1 MKILLLGKNG
11 QVGWELQRALQP
23 LGQVVALD
31 RTQNEEGLSG
41 DLADF
46 DAITQAI
53 HVIDPDVVINAAAYT
68 AVDKAEDDQENA
80 FLVNAKATEFLAKIS
95 NVKNIPFI
103 HVSTD
108 YVFDGTE
115 SVPRL
120 ETDQTNPIGVYGQT
134 KLDGENLAL
143 ANNPKTIILRTAWVY
158 SRFGNN
164 FVKTM
169 LRLFNDKDS
178 ISVVAD
184 QIGSPT
190 NAIDL
195 ANAILEIV
203 SKDELVYGIYNY
215 SNEGECSWFEFAQKI
230 KEFSGSSIE
239 INPVP
244 TSAYPTKA
252 KRPAYSLL
260 DKSKIKEVYQLEI
273 PAWEDSLKEELKH
286 LI

>member
-1 MKILLLGKNG
+1 MKRILVTGANG
-11 QVGWELQRALQP
+11 Q
-23 LGQVVALD
+23 LGQSILEQSKNYKEIECFFVTRNELD
-31 RTQNEEGLSG
+31 ITNEELINHYFEDKSF
-41 DLADF
+41 DF
-46 DAITQAI
+46 
-53 HVIDPDVVINAAAYT
+53 VINCAAYT

-80 FLVNAKATEFLAKIS
+80 YLVNAKATEFLAKIT
-95 NVKNIPFI
+95 NEKGIPFI

-115 SVPRL
+115 AQPRL
-120 ETDQTNPIGVYGQT
+120 ETDQTNPLGVYGQT

-143 ANNPKTIILRTAWVY
+143 ENNPKTIILRTAWVY

-195 ANAILEIV
+195 ADAILTII
-203 SKDELVYGIYNY
+203 SKNDLTYGIFNY

-230 KEFSGSSIE
+230 KEFSNSTIE

-260 DKSKIKEVYQLEI
+260 DKSKIKEVYQLDI
-273 PAWEDSLKEELKH
+273 PTWEDSLKKELKH

>member
-1 MKILLLGKNG
+1 MFMKRILITGANG
-11 QVGWELQRALQP
+11 Q
-23 LGQVVALD
+23 LGQSILEQSKNYKSIECFFVTRADLD
-31 RTQNEEGLSG
+31 ITNKDSIDHYFDGKSF
-41 DLADF
+41 DF
-46 DAITQAI
+46 
-53 HVIDPDVVINAAAYT
+53 VINCAAYT

-80 FLVNAKATEFLAKIS
+80 FLVNAKATEFLAKIT
-95 NVKNIPFI
+95 NENNIPFI

-108 YVFDGTE
+108 YVFDGIE
-115 SVPRL
+115 SKPRL
-120 ETDQTNPIGVYGQT
+120 ETDQTNPIGVYGRT
-134 KLDGENLAL
+134 KLEGENLAL
-143 ANNPKTIILRTAWVY
+143 QNNPKTIILRTAWVY

-169 LRLFNDKDS
+169 LRLFNEKES

-203 SKDELVYGIYNY
+203 SKDELIYGIFNY

-230 KEFSGSSIE
+230 KEFSGSGIE

-260 DKSKIKEVYQLEI
+260 DKSKIKDVYQLKIPNWEI
-273 PAWEDSLKEELKH
+273 SLKEELKH
-286 LI
+286 LL

>member
-1 MKILLLGKNG
+1 MKRILITGANG
-11 QVGWELQRALQP
+11 Q
-23 LGQVVALD
+23 LGQSIAEISKNYKEIECFFVTRNELD
-31 RTQNEEGLSG
+31 ITNE
-41 DLADF
+41 DLVNHYFDDKSFDF
-46 DAITQAI
+46 
-53 HVIDPDVVINAAAYT
+53 VINCAAYT

-273 PAWEDSLKEELKH
+273 PTWEDSLKEELKH

>member
-1 MKILLLGKNG
+1 MKRILVTGANG
-11 QVGWELQRALQP
+11 Q
-23 LGQVVALD
+23 LGQSILEQSKNYKEIECFFVTRNELD
-31 RTQNEEGLSG
+31 ITNEELINHYFEDKSF
-41 DLADF
+41 DF
-46 DAITQAI
+46 
-53 HVIDPDVVINAAAYT
+53 VVNCAAYT

-80 FLVNAKATEFLAKIS
+80 YLVNAKATEFLAKIT
-95 NVKNIPFI
+95 NQKGIPFI

-115 SVPRL
+115 AQPRL

-143 ANNPKTIILRTAWVY
+143 ENNSKTIILRTAWVY

-195 ANAILEIV
+195 ADAILTII
-203 SKDELVYGIYNY
+203 SNDDLTYGIFNY
-215 SNEGECSWFEFAQKI
+215 SNEGECSWFGFAQKI
-230 KEFSGSSIE
+230 KEFSNSTIE

-260 DKSKIKEVYQLEI
+260 DKSKIKEVYQFNI
-273 PAWEDSLKEELKH
+273 PTWEDSLKEELKY

>member
-1 MKILLLGKNG
+1 MKRILVTGANG
-11 QVGWELQRALQP
+11 Q
-23 LGQVVALD
+23 LGQSILEQSKNYKEIECFFVTRNELD
-31 RTQNEEGLSG
+31 ITNEELINHYFEDKSF
-41 DLADF
+41 DF
-46 DAITQAI
+46 
-53 HVIDPDVVINAAAYT
+53 VINCAAYT

-80 FLVNAKATEFLAKIS
+80 YLVNAKATEFLAKIT
-95 NVKNIPFI
+95 NEKGIPFI

-115 SVPRL
+115 AQPRL

-143 ANNPKTIILRTAWVY
+143 ENNPKTIILRTAWVY

-195 ANAILEIV
+195 ADAILTII
-203 SKDELVYGIYNY
+203 SKDDLTYGIFNY

-230 KEFSGSSIE
+230 KEFSNSTIG

-260 DKSKIKEVYQLEI
+260 DKSKIKEVYQLDI
-273 PAWEDSLKEELKH
+273 PTWEDSLKEELKH

>member
-1 MKILLLGKNG
+1 MKRILITGANG
-11 QVGWELQRALQP
+11 Q
-23 LGQVVALD
+23 LGQSIAEISKNYKEIECFFVTRNELD
-31 RTQNEEGLSG
+31 ITNE
-41 DLADF
+41 DLVSHYFDDKSFDF
-46 DAITQAI
+46 
-53 HVIDPDVVINAAAYT
+53 VINCAAYT

-95 NVKNIPFI
+95 NAKNIPFI

-273 PAWEDSLKEELKH
+273 PTWEDSLKEELKH

>member
-1 MKILLLGKNG
+1 MKRILVTGANG
-11 QVGWELQRALQP
+11 Q
-23 LGQVVALD
+23 LGQSILEQSKNYKEIECFFVTRNELD
-31 RTQNEEGLSG
+31 ITNEELINHYFEDKSF
-41 DLADF
+41 DF
-46 DAITQAI
+46 
-53 HVIDPDVVINAAAYT
+53 VVNCAAYT
-68 AVDKAEDDQENA
+68 AVDNAEDDQENA
-80 FLVNAKATEFLAKIS
+80 YLVNAKATEFLAKITHQ
-95 NVKNIPFI
+95 KGIPFI

-115 SVPRL
+115 AIPRL
-120 ETDQTNPIGVYGQT
+120 ETDQTNPIGIYGQT

-143 ANNPKTIILRTAWVY
+143 ENNPKTIILRTAWVY

-195 ANAILEIV
+195 ADAILTII
-203 SKDELVYGIYNY
+203 SKDDLTYGIFNY

-230 KEFSGSSIE
+230 KEFSNSTIE

-260 DKSKIKEVYQLEI
+260 DKSKINEVYQLDI
-273 PAWEDSLKEELKH
+273 PTWEDSLKEELKH

>member
-1 MKILLLGKNG
+1 MKRILVTGANG
-11 QVGWELQRALQP
+11 Q
-23 LGQVVALD
+23 LGQSILEQSKNYKEIECFFVTRNELD
-31 RTQNEEGLSG
+31 ITNEELINHYFEDKSF
-41 DLADF
+41 DF
-46 DAITQAI
+46 
-53 HVIDPDVVINAAAYT
+53 VVNCAAYT

-80 FLVNAKATEFLAKIS
+80 YLVNAKATEFLSKITHQ
-95 NVKNIPFI
+95 KGIPFI
-103 HVSTD
+103 HISTD

-115 SVPRL
+115 AQPRL

-143 ANNPKTIILRTAWVY
+143 ENNPKTIILRTAWVY

-195 ANAILEIV
+195 ADAILTII
-203 SKDELVYGIYNY
+203 SKNDLTYGIFNY

-230 KEFSGSSIE
+230 KEFSNSTIE

-260 DKSKIKEVYQLEI
+260 DKSKIKEVYQLDI
-273 PAWEDSLKEELKH
+273 PTWEDSLKEELKH

>member
-1 MKILLLGKNG
+1 MKRILITGANG
-11 QVGWELQRALQP
+11 Q
-23 LGQVVALD
+23 LGQSIAEMSKNYKEIECFFVTRNELD
-31 RTQNEEGLSG
+31 ITNE
-41 DLADF
+41 DLVNHYFDDKSFDF
-46 DAITQAI
+46 
-53 HVIDPDVVINAAAYT
+53 VINCAAYT

>member
-1 MKILLLGKNG
+1 MKRILVTGANG
-11 QVGWELQRALQP
+11 Q
-23 LGQVVALD
+23 LGQSILEQSKNYKEIECFFVTRNELD
-31 RTQNEEGLSG
+31 ITNEELINHYFEDKSF
-41 DLADF
+41 DF
-46 DAITQAI
+46 
-53 HVIDPDVVINAAAYT
+53 VVNCAAYT

-80 FLVNAKATEFLAKIS
+80 YLVNAKATEFLAKIT
-95 NVKNIPFI
+95 NQKGIPFI

-115 SVPRL
+115 AQPRL

-143 ANNPKTIILRTAWVY
+143 ENNPKTIILRTAWVY

-178 ISVVAD
+178 ISVVVD

-195 ANAILEIV
+195 ADAILTII
-203 SKDELVYGIYNY
+203 SKDDLTYGIFNY
-215 SNEGECSWFEFAQKI
+215 SNEGECSWFGFAQKI
-230 KEFSGSSIE
+230 KEFSNSTIE

-260 DKSKIKEVYQLEI
+260 DKSKIKEVYQFNI
-273 PAWEDSLKEELKH
+273 PTWEDSLKEELKY

>member
-1 MKILLLGKNG
+1 MKRILVTGANG
-11 QVGWELQRALQP
+11 Q
-23 LGQVVALD
+23 LGQSILEQSKNYKEIECFFVTRNELD
-31 RTQNEEGLSG
+31 ITNEELINHYFEDKSF
-41 DLADF
+41 DF
-46 DAITQAI
+46 
-53 HVIDPDVVINAAAYT
+53 VINCAAYT

-80 FLVNAKATEFLAKIS
+80 YLVNAKATEFLAKIT
-95 NVKNIPFI
+95 NEKGIPFI

-115 SVPRL
+115 AQPRL

-143 ANNPKTIILRTAWVY
+143 ENNPKTIILRTAWDY

-195 ANAILEIV
+195 ADAILTII
-203 SKDELVYGIYNY
+203 SKNDLTYGIFNY

-230 KEFSGSSIE
+230 KEFSNSTIE

-260 DKSKIKEVYQLEI
+260 DKSKIKEVYQLDI
-273 PAWEDSLKEELKH
+273 PTWEDSLKEELKY

>member
-1 MKILLLGKNG
+1 MKRILITGANG
-11 QVGWELQRALQP
+11 Q
-23 LGQVVALD
+23 LGQSIAEISKNYKEIECFFVTRNELD
-31 RTQNEEGLSG
+31 ITNE
-41 DLADF
+41 DLVNHYFDDKSFDF
-46 DAITQAI
+46 
-53 HVIDPDVVINAAAYT
+53 VINCAAYT

>member
-1 MKILLLGKNG
+1 MKRILVTGANG
-11 QVGWELQRALQP
+11 Q
-23 LGQVVALD
+23 LGQSIIEQSKNYKEIECFFVTRNELD
-31 RTQNEEGLSG
+31 ITNEELINHYFEDKS
-41 DLADF
+41 F
-46 DAITQAI
+46 DI
-53 HVIDPDVVINAAAYT
+53 VVNCAAYT

-80 FLVNAKATEFLAKIS
+80 YLVNVKATEFLAKIT
-95 NVKNIPFI
+95 KQKGIPFI
-103 HVSTD
+103 HISTD

-115 SVPRL
+115 AIPRL

-143 ANNPKTIILRTAWVY
+143 ENNPKTIILRTAWVY

-195 ANAILEIV
+195 ADAILTII
-203 SKDELVYGIYNY
+203 SKNDLTYGIFNY

-230 KEFSGSSIE
+230 KEFSNSTIE

-260 DKSKIKEVYQLEI
+260 DKSKIKEVYQLDI
-273 PAWEDSLKEELKH
+273 PTWEDSLKEELKY

>member
-1 MKILLLGKNG
+1 MKRILITGANG
-11 QVGWELQRALQP
+11 Q
-23 LGQVVALD
+23 LGQSIAEMSKNHKQIECFFVTRNELD
-31 RTQNEEGLSG
+31 ITNE
-41 DLADF
+41 DLVNHYFDDKSFDF
-46 DAITQAI
+46 
-53 HVIDPDVVINAAAYT
+53 VINCAAYT

-95 NVKNIPFI
+95 NAKNIPFI

-143 ANNPKTIILRTAWVY
+143 GNNPKTIILRTAWVY

-195 ANAILEIV
+195 ANAILEIL

>member
-1 MKILLLGKNG
+1 MKRILITGANG
-11 QVGWELQRALQP
+11 Q
-23 LGQVVALD
+23 LGQSIAEMSKNHKEIECFFVTRNELD
-31 RTQNEEGLSG
+31 ITNE
-41 DLADF
+41 DLVNHYFGGKSFDF
-46 DAITQAI
+46 
-53 HVIDPDVVINAAAYT
+53 VINCAAYT

-95 NVKNIPFI
+95 NAKNIPFI

-143 ANNPKTIILRTAWVY
+143 GNNPKTIILRTAWVY

-273 PAWEDSLKEELKH
+273 PTWEDSLKEELKH

>member
-1 MKILLLGKNG
+1 MKRILVTGANG
-11 QVGWELQRALQP
+11 Q
-23 LGQVVALD
+23 LGQSILEQSKNYKEIECFFVTRNELD
-31 RTQNEEGLSG
+31 ITNEELINHYFEDKS
-41 DLADF
+41 F
-46 DAITQAI
+46 DI
-53 HVIDPDVVINAAAYT
+53 VVNCAAYT

-80 FLVNAKATEFLAKIS
+80 YLVNVKATEFLAKIT
-95 NVKNIPFI
+95 NEKGIPFI

-115 SVPRL
+115 AQPRL

-143 ANNPKTIILRTAWVY
+143 ENNPKTIILRTAWVY

-195 ANAILEIV
+195 ADAILTII
-203 SKDELVYGIYNY
+203 SKNDLTYGIFNY

-230 KEFSGSSIE
+230 KEFSNSTIE

-260 DKSKIKEVYQLEI
+260 DKSKIKEVYQLDI
-273 PAWEDSLKEELKH
+273 PTWEDSLKEELKY

>member
-1 MKILLLGKNG
+1 MKRILVTGANG
-11 QVGWELQRALQP
+11 Q
-23 LGQVVALD
+23 LGQSILEQSKNYKEIECFFVTRNELD
-31 RTQNEEGLSG
+31 ITNEELINHYFEDKSF
-41 DLADF
+41 DF
-46 DAITQAI
+46 
-53 HVIDPDVVINAAAYT
+53 VVNCAAYT

-80 FLVNAKATEFLAKIS
+80 YLVNAKATEFLAKIT
-95 NVKNIPFI
+95 NQKGIPFI

-115 SVPRL
+115 AIPRL

-143 ANNPKTIILRTAWVY
+143 ENNPKTIILRTAWVY

-178 ISVVAD
+178 IFVVAD

-195 ANAILEIV
+195 ADAILTII
-203 SKDELVYGIYNY
+203 SKDDLTYGIFNY

-230 KEFSGSSIE
+230 KELSNSTIE

-260 DKSKIKEVYQLEI
+260 DKSKIKEVYQFDI
-273 PAWEDSLKEELKH
+273 PTWEDSLKKELKH

>member
-1 MKILLLGKNG
+1 MKRILITGANG
-11 QVGWELQRALQP
+11 Q
-23 LGQVVALD
+23 LGQSIAEISKNYKEIECFFVTRNELD
-31 RTQNEEGLSG
+31 ITNE
-41 DLADF
+41 DLVNHYFDDKSFDF
-46 DAITQAI
+46 
-53 HVIDPDVVINAAAYT
+53 VINCAAYT

-95 NVKNIPFI
+95 NAKNIPFI

-273 PAWEDSLKEELKH
+273 PTWEDSLKEELKH

>member
-1 MKILLLGKNG
+1 MKRILVTGANG
-11 QVGWELQRALQP
+11 Q
-23 LGQVVALD
+23 LGQSILEQSKNYKEIECFFVTRNELD
-31 RTQNEEGLSG
+31 ITNEELINH
-41 DLADF
+41 DF
-46 DAITQAI
+46 EDKSF
-53 HVIDPDVVINAAAYT
+53 DFVINCAAYT

-80 FLVNAKATEFLAKIS
+80 YLVNAKATEFLAKIT
-95 NVKNIPFI
+95 NEKGIPFI

-115 SVPRL
+115 AQPRL

-143 ANNPKTIILRTAWVY
+143 ENNPKTIILRTAWVY

-195 ANAILEIV
+195 ADAILTII
-203 SKDELVYGIYNY
+203 SKNDLTYGIFNY

-230 KEFSGSSIE
+230 KEFSNSTIE

-260 DKSKIKEVYQLEI
+260 DKSKIKEVYQLDI
-273 PAWEDSLKEELKH
+273 PTWEDSLKEELKY

>member
-1 MKILLLGKNG
+1 MKRILVTGANG
-11 QVGWELQRALQP
+11 Q
-23 LGQVVALD
+23 LGQSILEQSKNYKEIECFFVTRNELD
-31 RTQNEEGLSG
+31 ITNEELINHYFEDKSF
-41 DLADF
+41 DF
-46 DAITQAI
+46 
-53 HVIDPDVVINAAAYT
+53 VINCAAYT

-80 FLVNAKATEFLAKIS
+80 YLVNAKATEFLAKIT
-95 NVKNIPFI
+95 NQKGIPFI

-115 SVPRL
+115 AQPRL

-143 ANNPKTIILRTAWVY
+143 ENNSKTIILRTAWVY

-195 ANAILEIV
+195 ADAILTII
-203 SKDELVYGIYNY
+203 SKNDLTYGIFNY

-230 KEFSGSSIE
+230 KEFSNSTIE

-260 DKSKIKEVYQLEI
+260 DKSKIKEVYQLDI
-273 PAWEDSLKEELKH
+273 PTWEDSLKEELKY

>member
-1 MKILLLGKNG
+1 MKRILVTGANG
-11 QVGWELQRALQP
+11 Q
-23 LGQVVALD
+23 LGQSILEQSKNYKEIECFFVTRNELD
-31 RTQNEEGLSG
+31 ITNEELINHYFEDKSF
-41 DLADF
+41 DF
-46 DAITQAI
+46 
-53 HVIDPDVVINAAAYT
+53 VINCAAYT

-80 FLVNAKATEFLAKIS
+80 YLVNAKATEFLAKIT
-95 NVKNIPFI
+95 NQKGIPFI

-115 SVPRL
+115 AQPRL

-143 ANNPKTIILRTAWVY
+143 ENNPKTIILRTAWVY

-195 ANAILEIV
+195 ADAILTII
-203 SKDELVYGIYNY
+203 SNDDLTYGIFNY
-215 SNEGECSWFEFAQKI
+215 SNEGKCSWFEFAQKI
-230 KEFSGSSIE
+230 KEFSNSTIE

-260 DKSKIKEVYQLEI
+260 DKSKIKEVYQFDI
-273 PAWEDSLKEELKH
+273 PTWEDSLKKELKH

>member
-1 MKILLLGKNG
+1 MKRILVTGANG
-11 QVGWELQRALQP
+11 Q
-23 LGQVVALD
+23 LGQSILEQSKNYKEIECFFVTRNELD
-31 RTQNEEGLSG
+31 ITNEELINHYFEDKS
-41 DLADF
+41 F
-46 DAITQAI
+46 DI
-53 HVIDPDVVINAAAYT
+53 VVNCAAYT

-80 FLVNAKATEFLAKIS
+80 YLVNVKATEFLAKIT
-95 NVKNIPFI
+95 NEKGIPFI

-115 SVPRL
+115 AQPRL

-143 ANNPKTIILRTAWVY
+143 ENNPKTIILRTAWVY

-195 ANAILEIV
+195 ADAILKII
-203 SKDELVYGIYNY
+203 SKNDLTYGIFNY

-230 KEFSGSSIE
+230 KEFSNSTIE

-260 DKSKIKEVYQLEI
+260 DKSKIKEVYQLDI
-273 PAWEDSLKEELKH
+273 PTWEDSLKEELKY

>member
-1 MKILLLGKNG
+1 MKKILITGANG
-11 QVGWELQRALQP
+11 Q
-23 LGQVVALD
+23 LGQSIAEISKNYKEIECFFVTRNELD
-31 RTQNEEGLSG
+31 ITNE
-41 DLADF
+41 DLVNHYFDDKSFDF
-46 DAITQAI
+46 
-53 HVIDPDVVINAAAYT
+53 VINCAAYT

-143 ANNPKTIILRTAWVY
+143 GNNPKTIILRTAWVY

-273 PAWEDSLKEELKH
+273 PTWEDSLKEELKH

>member
-1 MKILLLGKNG
+1 MKRILITGANG
-11 QVGWELQRALQP
+11 Q
-23 LGQVVALD
+23 LGQSIAEMSKNHKQIECFFVTRNELD
-31 RTQNEEGLSG
+31 ITNE
-41 DLADF
+41 DLVNHYFDDKSFDF
-46 DAITQAI
+46 
-53 HVIDPDVVINAAAYT
+53 VINCAAYT

-95 NVKNIPFI
+95 NAKNIPFI

-143 ANNPKTIILRTAWVY
+143 GNNPKTIILRTAWVY

-273 PAWEDSLKEELKH
+273 PTWEDSLKEELKH

>member
-1 MKILLLGKNG
+1 MKRILVTGANG
-11 QVGWELQRALQP
+11 Q
-23 LGQVVALD
+23 LGQSILEQSKNYKEIECFFVTRNELD
-31 RTQNEEGLSG
+31 ITNEELINHYFEDKSF
-41 DLADF
+41 DF
-46 DAITQAI
+46 
-53 HVIDPDVVINAAAYT
+53 VVNCAAYT

-80 FLVNAKATEFLAKIS
+80 YLVNAKATEFLAKIT
-95 NVKNIPFI
+95 NQKGIPFI

-115 SVPRL
+115 AQPRL

-143 ANNPKTIILRTAWVY
+143 ENNSKTIILRTAWVY

-195 ANAILEIV
+195 ADVILTIIL
-203 SKDELVYGIYNY
+203 KDDLTYGIFNY
-215 SNEGECSWFEFAQKI
+215 SNEGKCSWFEFAQKI
-230 KEFSGSSIE
+230 KELSNSTIE

-260 DKSKIKEVYQLEI
+260 DKSKIKEVYQLDI
-273 PAWEDSLKEELKH
+273 PTWEDSLKEELKH

>member
-1 MKILLLGKNG
+1 MKRILVTGANG
-11 QVGWELQRALQP
+11 Q
-23 LGQVVALD
+23 LGQSILEQSKNYKEIECFFVTRNELD
-31 RTQNEEGLSG
+31 ITNEELINHYFEDKSF
-41 DLADF
+41 DF
-46 DAITQAI
+46 
-53 HVIDPDVVINAAAYT
+53 VVNCAAYT

-80 FLVNAKATEFLAKIS
+80 YLVNVKATEFLAKIT
-95 NVKNIPFI
+95 KQKGIPFI
-103 HVSTD
+103 HISTD

-115 SVPRL
+115 AIPRL

-143 ANNPKTIILRTAWVY
+143 ENNPKTIILRTAWVY

-195 ANAILEIV
+195 ADAILTII
-203 SKDELVYGIYNY
+203 SKDDLTYGIFNY
-215 SNEGECSWFEFAQKI
+215 SNEGKCSWFEFAQKI
-230 KEFSGSSIE
+230 KEFSNSTIE

-244 TSAYPTKA
+244 TSDYPTKA

-260 DKSKIKEVYQLEI
+260 DKSKIKEVYQLDI
-273 PAWEDSLKEELKH
+273 LTWEDSLKEELKH

>member
-1 MKILLLGKNG
+1 MKRILVTGANG
-11 QVGWELQRALQP
+11 Q
-23 LGQVVALD
+23 LGQSILEQSKNYKEIECFFVTRNELD
-31 RTQNEEGLSG
+31 ITNEELINHYFEDKSF
-41 DLADF
+41 DF
-46 DAITQAI
+46 
-53 HVIDPDVVINAAAYT
+53 VVNCAAYT

-80 FLVNAKATEFLAKIS
+80 YLVNAKATEFLAKIT
-95 NVKNIPFI
+95 NQKGIPFI

-115 SVPRL
+115 AQPRL

-143 ANNPKTIILRTAWVY
+143 ENNPKTIILRTAWVY

-195 ANAILEIV
+195 ADAILTII
-203 SKDELVYGIYNY
+203 SKDDLTYGIFNY
-215 SNEGECSWFEFAQKI
+215 SNEGECSWFGFAQKI
-230 KEFSGSSIE
+230 KEFSNSTIE

-260 DKSKIKEVYQLEI
+260 DKSKIKEVYQFNI
-273 PAWEDSLKEELKH
+273 PTWEDSLKEELKY

>member
-1 MKILLLGKNG
+1 MKRILVTGANG
-11 QVGWELQRALQP
+11 Q
-23 LGQVVALD
+23 LGQSILEQSKNYKEIECFFVTRNELD
-31 RTQNEEGLSG
+31 ITNEELINHYFEDKSF
-41 DLADF
+41 DF
-46 DAITQAI
+46 
-53 HVIDPDVVINAAAYT
+53 VINCAAYT

-80 FLVNAKATEFLAKIS
+80 YLVNAKATEFLAKIT
-95 NVKNIPFI
+95 NEKGIPFI

-115 SVPRL
+115 AQPRL
-120 ETDQTNPIGVYGQT
+120 ETDQTNPLGVYGQT

-143 ANNPKTIILRTAWVY
+143 ENNPKTIILRTAWVY

-195 ANAILEIV
+195 ADAILTII
-203 SKDELVYGIYNY
+203 SKNDLTYGIFNY

-230 KEFSGSSIE
+230 KEFSNSTIE

-260 DKSKIKEVYQLEI
+260 DKSKIKEVYQLNI
-273 PAWEDSLKEELKH
+273 PTWEDSLKEELKH

>member
-1 MKILLLGKNG
+1 MKRILVTGANG
-11 QVGWELQRALQP
+11 Q
-23 LGQVVALD
+23 LGQSILEQSKNYKEIECFFVTRNELD
-31 RTQNEEGLSG
+31 ITNEELINHYFEDKSF
-41 DLADF
+41 DF
-46 DAITQAI
+46 
-53 HVIDPDVVINAAAYT
+53 VVNCAAYT

-80 FLVNAKATEFLAKIS
+80 YLVNVKATEFLARITNEKG
-95 NVKNIPFI
+95 IPFI

-115 SVPRL
+115 AQPRL

-143 ANNPKTIILRTAWVY
+143 ENNPKTIILRTAWVY

-195 ANAILEIV
+195 ADAILTII
-203 SKDELVYGIYNY
+203 SKDDLTYGIFNY

-230 KEFSGSSIE
+230 KEFSDSTIE

-260 DKSKIKEVYQLEI
+260 DKSKIKEVYQLDI
-273 PAWEDSLKEELKH
+273 PTWEDSLKEELKH

>member
-1 MKILLLGKNG
+1 MKRILVTGANG
-11 QVGWELQRALQP
+11 Q
-23 LGQVVALD
+23 LGQSILEQSKNYKEIECFFVTRNELD
-31 RTQNEEGLSG
+31 ITNEELINHYFEDKSF
-41 DLADF
+41 DF
-46 DAITQAI
+46 
-53 HVIDPDVVINAAAYT
+53 VVNCAAYT

-80 FLVNAKATEFLAKIS
+80 YLVNAKATELLSKITHQ
-95 NVKNIPFI
+95 KGIPFI
-103 HVSTD
+103 HISTD

-115 SVPRL
+115 AQPRL

-143 ANNPKTIILRTAWVY
+143 ENNPKTIILRTAWVY

-195 ANAILEIV
+195 ADAILTIV
-203 SKDELVYGIYNY
+203 SKDDLTYGIFNY

-230 KEFSGSSIE
+230 KEFSNSTIE

-260 DKSKIKEVYQLEI
+260 DKSKINEVYQLDI
-273 PAWEDSLKEELKH
+273 PTWEDSLKEELKH

>member
-1 MKILLLGKNG
+1 MKRILVTGANG
-11 QVGWELQRALQP
+11 Q
-23 LGQVVALD
+23 LGQSILEQSKNYKEIECFFVTRNELD
-31 RTQNEEGLSG
+31 ITNEELVKHYFDDKSF
-41 DLADF
+41 DF
-46 DAITQAI
+46 
-53 HVIDPDVVINAAAYT
+53 VVNCAAYT
-68 AVDKAEDDQENA
+68 AVDKAEDEQESA
-80 FLVNAKATEFLAKIS
+80 YLVNAKATEFLAKIT
-95 NVKNIPFI
+95 NEKKIPFI

-108 YVFDGTE
+108 YVFDGTA
-115 SVPRL
+115 SQPRM

-134 KLDGENLAL
+134 KLEGENLAL
-143 ANNPKTIILRTAWVY
+143 KNNPKSIILRTAWVY

-169 LRLFNDKDS
+169 LRLFQEKES

-195 ANAILEIV
+195 ADAILEII
-203 SKDELVYGIYNY
+203 STDELTYGIFNY
-215 SNEGECSWFEFAQKI
+215 SNEGKCSWFEFAQKI
-230 KEFSGSSIE
+230 KEFSSSTIE

-260 DKSKIKEVYQLEI
+260 DKTKIKEVYQLTI
-273 PAWEDSLKEELKH
+273 PNWEDSLKKELKH
-286 LI
+286 LL

>member
-1 MKILLLGKNG
+1 MKRILVTGANG
-11 QVGWELQRALQP
+11 Q
-23 LGQVVALD
+23 LGQSILEQSKNYKEIECFFVTRNELD
-31 RTQNEEGLSG
+31 ITNEELINHYFEDKSF
-41 DLADF
+41 DF
-46 DAITQAI
+46 
-53 HVIDPDVVINAAAYT
+53 VINCAAYT

-80 FLVNAKATEFLAKIS
+80 YLVNVKATEFLAKIT
-95 NVKNIPFI
+95 KQKGIPFI
-103 HVSTD
+103 HISTD

-115 SVPRL
+115 AIPRL

-143 ANNPKTIILRTAWVY
+143 ENNPKTIILRTAWVY

-195 ANAILEIV
+195 ADAILTII
-203 SKDELVYGIYNY
+203 SKDDLTYGIFNY

-230 KEFSGSSIE
+230 KEFSNSTIV

-260 DKSKIKEVYQLEI
+260 DKSKIKEVYQLDI
-273 PAWEDSLKEELKH
+273 PTWEDSLKEELKY

>member
-1 MKILLLGKNG
+1 MKRILVTGANG
-11 QVGWELQRALQP
+11 Q
-23 LGQVVALD
+23 LGQSILEQSKNYKEIECFFVTRNELD
-31 RTQNEEGLSG
+31 ITNEELINHYFEDKSF
-41 DLADF
+41 DF
-46 DAITQAI
+46 
-53 HVIDPDVVINAAAYT
+53 VVNCAAYT

-80 FLVNAKATEFLAKIS
+80 YLVNAKATEFLAKIT
-95 NVKNIPFI
+95 NQKGIPFI

-115 SVPRL
+115 AQPRL

-143 ANNPKTIILRTAWVY
+143 ENNSKTIILRTAWVY

-195 ANAILEIV
+195 ADVILTIIL
-203 SKDELVYGIYNY
+203 KDDLTYGIFNY
-215 SNEGECSWFEFAQKI
+215 SNEGKCSWFEFAQKI
-230 KEFSGSSIE
+230 KEFSNSTIE

-260 DKSKIKEVYQLEI
+260 DKSKIKEVYQLDI
-273 PAWEDSLKEELKH
+273 PTWEDSLKEELKY

>member
-1 MKILLLGKNG
+1 MKRILVTGANG
-11 QVGWELQRALQP
+11 Q
-23 LGQVVALD
+23 LGQSILEQSKNYKEIECFFVTRNELD
-31 RTQNEEGLSG
+31 ITNEELINHYFEDKSF
-41 DLADF
+41 DF
-46 DAITQAI
+46 
-53 HVIDPDVVINAAAYT
+53 VINCAAYT

-80 FLVNAKATEFLAKIS
+80 YLVNAKATEFLAKIT
-95 NVKNIPFI
+95 NEKGIPFI

-115 SVPRL
+115 AQPRL

-143 ANNPKTIILRTAWVY
+143 ENNPKTIILRTAWVY

-195 ANAILEIV
+195 ADAILTII
-203 SKDELVYGIYNY
+203 SKNDLTYGIFNY

-230 KEFSGSSIE
+230 KEFSNSTIE

-260 DKSKIKEVYQLEI
+260 DKSKIKEVYQLNI
-273 PAWEDSLKEELKH
+273 PTWEDSLKEELKH

>member
-1 MKILLLGKNG
+1 MKRILVTGANG
-11 QVGWELQRALQP
+11 Q
-23 LGQVVALD
+23 LGQSILEQSKNYKEIECFFVTRNELD
-31 RTQNEEGLSG
+31 ITNEELINHYFEDKSF
-41 DLADF
+41 DF
-46 DAITQAI
+46 
-53 HVIDPDVVINAAAYT
+53 VINCAAYT

-80 FLVNAKATEFLAKIS
+80 YLVNAKATEFIAKITHQ
-95 NVKNIPFI
+95 KGIPFI

-115 SVPRL
+115 AQPRL

-143 ANNPKTIILRTAWVY
+143 ENNPKTIILRTAWVY

-195 ANAILEIV
+195 ADAILTII
-203 SKDELVYGIYNY
+203 SKDDLTYGIFNY

-230 KEFSGSSIE
+230 KEFSNSTIE

-260 DKSKIKEVYQLEI
+260 DKSKIKEVYQLDI
-273 PAWEDSLKEELKH
+273 PTWEDSLKEELKH

>member
-1 MKILLLGKNG
+1 MKRILVTGANG
-11 QVGWELQRALQP
+11 Q
-23 LGQVVALD
+23 LGQSILEQSKNYKEIECFFVTRNELD
-31 RTQNEEGLSG
+31 ITNEELINHYFENKSF
-41 DLADF
+41 DF
-46 DAITQAI
+46 
-53 HVIDPDVVINAAAYT
+53 VVNCAAYT

-80 FLVNAKATEFLAKIS
+80 YLVNAKATEFLAKIT
-95 NVKNIPFI
+95 NQKGIPFI

-115 SVPRL
+115 AQPRL

-143 ANNPKTIILRTAWVY
+143 ENNPKTIILRTAWVY

-195 ANAILEIV
+195 ADAILTII
-203 SKDELVYGIYNY
+203 SKDDLTYGIFNY
-215 SNEGECSWFEFAQKI
+215 SNEGECSWFGFAQKI
-230 KEFSGSSIE
+230 KEFSNSTIE

-260 DKSKIKEVYQLEI
+260 DKSKIKEVYQFNI
-273 PAWEDSLKEELKH
+273 PTWEDSLKEELKY

>member
-1 MKILLLGKNG
+1 MKRILVTGANG
-11 QVGWELQRALQP
+11 Q
-23 LGQVVALD
+23 LGQSILEQSKNYKEIECFFVTRNELD
-31 RTQNEEGLSG
+31 ITNEELINHYFEDKSF
-41 DLADF
+41 DF
-46 DAITQAI
+46 
-53 HVIDPDVVINAAAYT
+53 VINCAAYT

-80 FLVNAKATEFLAKIS
+80 YLVNAKATEFLAKIT
-95 NVKNIPFI
+95 NEKGIPFI

-115 SVPRL
+115 AQPRL
-120 ETDQTNPIGVYGQT
+120 ETDQTNPLGVYGQT

-143 ANNPKTIILRTAWVY
+143 ENNPKTIILRTAWVY

-195 ANAILEIV
+195 ADAILTII
-203 SKDELVYGIYNY
+203 SKNDLTYGIFNY
-215 SNEGECSWFEFAQKI
+215 SNEGECSWIEFAQKI
-230 KEFSGSSIE
+230 KEFSNSTIE

-260 DKSKIKEVYQLEI
+260 DKSKIKEVYQLDI
-273 PAWEDSLKEELKH
+273 PTWEDSLKEELKY

>member
-1 MKILLLGKNG
+1 MKRILVTGANG
-11 QVGWELQRALQP
+11 Q
-23 LGQVVALD
+23 LGQSILEQSKNYKEIECFFVTRNELD
-31 RTQNEEGLSG
+31 ITNEELINHYFEDKSF
-41 DLADF
+41 DF
-46 DAITQAI
+46 
-53 HVIDPDVVINAAAYT
+53 VINCAAYT

-80 FLVNAKATEFLAKIS
+80 YLVNAKATEFIAKITHQ
-95 NVKNIPFI
+95 KGIPFI

-115 SVPRL
+115 AQPRL

-143 ANNPKTIILRTAWVY
+143 ENNPKTIILRTAWVY

-195 ANAILEIV
+195 ADAILTII
-203 SKDELVYGIYNY
+203 SKNDLTYGIFNY

-230 KEFSGSSIE
+230 KEFSNSTIE

-260 DKSKIKEVYQLEI
+260 DKSKIKEVYQLDI
-273 PAWEDSLKEELKH
+273 PTWEDSLKEELKY